1 MRSLRQIAGFAMIE
15 VMVTV
20 VIVAFGL
27 LGIAGLISRSFVTEV
42 EGTQRTQAL
51 LLLQDMA
58 SRLEANRGN
67 VAAYRTEVGGVNTPI
82 TGYTSGTVLC
92 NPATALTLADRD
104 RCEWGRMLAGAN
116 EQIGTRNAGVLV
128 GARGCVYE
136 IDPFNRIYAVAIAW
150 QGMTAGPAPII
161 DTGFAPNGCGQGLYG
176 NENRRRVMTL
186 PVRLGTVGA

>member
-1 MRSLRQIAGFAMIE
+1 MRSFRQVAGFAMIE

-27 LGIAGLISRSFVTEV
+27 LGIAGLVSRSFVTEV

-67 VAAYRTEVGGVNTPI
+67 VAAYVTGDTAI
-82 TGYTSGTVLC
+82 TGYTGTALTVC
-92 NPATALTLADRD
+92 NPASALADRD
-104 RCEWGRMLAGAN
+104 RCEWGLMLAGAN

-136 IDPFNRIYAVAIAW
+136 IDAFNRIYAVAIAW
-150 QGMTAGPAPII
+150 QGMTAGPAPITN
-161 DTGFAPNGCGQGLYG
+161 TGFAPNGCGQGLYG
-176 NENRRRVMTL
+176 DENRRRVMSM

>member
-1 MRSLRQIAGFAMIE
+1 MRYFRQAAGFAMIE
-15 VMVTV
+15 VLVTV

-67 VAAYRTEVGGVNTPI
+67 VAAYVTGDTAI
-82 TGYTSGTVLC
+82 TGYTGTALTVC
-92 NPATALTLADRD
+92 NPASALAERD
-104 RCEWGRMLAGAN
+104 RCEWGRMLAGSN

-136 IDPFNRIYAVAIAW
+136 IDAFNRIYAVAIAW
-150 QGMTAGPAPII
+150 QGITPGPEPITN
-161 DTGFAPNGCGQGLYG
+161 TGFAPNGCGQGLFG